1 MKKAAVLFL
10 LILPMLGFAQ
20 ETETEK
26 ETETETENEETL
38 VKQFLNNLTGS
49 FESNAQWYVNDKV
62 LGDFDDPIP
71 EFALENKHLRANSYL
86 RLDYGFL
93 DNFTIGLQAESY
105 EPLPLLSYFPE
116 YKGTELTNYYIN
128 FKNKKLDITA
138 GYFYEQF
145 GSGLLLRAFEE
156 RQLGLNNALRG
167 GRIKY
172 MPTDYLNITALYG
185 NHRIGFEHSEGDVF
199 GADLNID
206 LKEALD
212 IEGLSRFNFGASYVG
227 KNEGFIA
234 PVDEFDPTIVF
245 DTTDFPELINSF
257 AFRFD
262 IDFGKFFVNS
272 EYSLKGKDV
281 LFSSASLGQPKI
293 IEGKYFDGSAILL
306 TTGYTV
312 KGFGLSG
319 TFRRL
324 ENMSFFSD
332 RQLLKPGNNPF
343 GMGSINFI
351 PALTKQQDYSLSNI
365 YLYQAQSALFV
376 QNYGGQAGEIGG
388 QIDMYYTFKKGS
400 ALGGKY
406 GTKITTNLSYWSLL
420 DATFDQTNSTY
431 TSELFKFG
439 EKLYRDINF
448 EIKKKWS
455 KNWSNV
461 FFYQNTAINKNL
473 AIEGSYIPDDE
484 QINSNVFVVETTRKF
499 SKGRSIRLEAQHLS
513 TKEDKKNW
521 AGATLEYVVNRNL
534 AFYAADIYN
543 YGNDIKE
550 DQIHYY
556 NFGGSYTKG
565 ATRVALNY
573 GRQRGGL
580 FCVGGVCRI
589 VPENTGLSLNLSTSF

>member
-1 MKKAAVLFL
+1 MKRTTVLFL
-10 LILPMLGFAQ
+10 LIFPILGFAQ
-20 ETETEK
+20 DT
-26 ETETETENEETL
+26 ETETETETVEENETI

-49 FESNAQWYVNDKV
+49 LESNAQWYVNDKG

-71 EFALENKHLRANSYL
+71 EFALKNKHLRANSYL

-93 DNFTIGLQAESY
+93 DNFTVGLQVESY
-105 EPLPLLSYFPE
+105 EPLPLLSYYPE
-116 YKGTELTNYYIN
+116 YIGTDITNYYIN

-138 GYFYEQF
+138 GHFYEQF

-156 RQLGLNNALRG
+156 RQLGLNNAIRG

-172 MPTDYLNITALYG
+172 MPTDYLNLTALYG
-185 NHRIGFEHSEGDVF
+185 NNRIGFEHSEGDVF
-199 GADLNID
+199 GLDVSID
-206 LKEALD
+206 LKEVFN
-212 IEGLSRFNFGASYVG
+212 IESLSRFNFGASYVG
-227 KNEGFIA
+227 KNEDFLA
-234 PVDEFDPTIVF
+234 PVDEFDPTNVF
-245 DTTDFPELINSF
+245 DDKDFPELVNSY

-262 IDFGKFFVNS
+262 VDFGKFFINS
-272 EYSLKGKDV
+272 EYSIKGEDV
-281 LFSSASLGQPKI
+281 VFSSASLGQPKI

-324 ENMSFFSD
+324 ENMSFFSERD
-332 RQLLKPGNNPF
+332 LLKPGNNPF
-343 GMGSINFI
+343 GMSSVNFI
-351 PALTKQQDYSLSNI
+351 PALTKQQDYLLSNI
-365 YLYQAQSALFV
+365 YLYQAQSALFI

-388 QIDMYYTFKKGS
+388 QFDMYYTFKRGS

-406 GTKITTNLSYWSLL
+406 GTKLTANMSYWSLL
-420 DATFDQTNSTY
+420 DATFDQANSSY
-431 TSELFKFG
+431 TSEFLKFG
-439 EKLYRDINF
+439 EKLYKDINI

-455 KNWSNV
+455 KDWSSV

-484 QINSNVFVVETTRKF
+484 QINSNIFVVETTRKF

-513 TKEDKKNW
+513 AKEGFKNW
-521 AGATLEYVVNRNL
+521 AGGTLEYVVNNHL
-534 AFYAADIYN
+534 AFYASDIYN
-543 YGNDIKE
+543 YGNDIE
-550 DQIHYY
+550 EEQIHYY